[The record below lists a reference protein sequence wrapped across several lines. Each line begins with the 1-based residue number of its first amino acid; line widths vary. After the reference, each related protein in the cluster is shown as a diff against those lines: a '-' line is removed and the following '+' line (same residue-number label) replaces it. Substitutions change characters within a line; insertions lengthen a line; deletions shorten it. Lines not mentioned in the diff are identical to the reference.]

1 MPKKTLS
8 QFVCENCG
16 SSFASWL
23 GKCPDCGEWNTLRE
37 FVESNTVPSSNG
49 YDLTEQGKLG
59 GKVKFERLSQFT
71 KTSVDQGRLVTGLGE
86 LDRVLGG
93 GLVKDEVVLISGEPG
108 VGKSTLLLKTLSTI
122 GAHEKISVAYVSS
135 EEGGAQIQA
144 RCQRLKISTVN
155 WHFSGQK
162 NIEALLAS
170 LKELVAKQKVRIM
183 VFDSLQGLYAA
194 TSTGLPGSITQAKEV
209 LLRIV
214 NFAKQQQ
221 TVALV
226 VGHITKEGE
235 IAGPKFL
242 EHMVDCVLFLEG
254 EKTSNLRIL
263 RSFKN
268 RFGPTEEVGF
278 FAMQDS
284 GLEEV
289 KNPSEFFLEWDQ
301 KNIGKASVAVRQGV
315 RVVFATVETLVV
327 SSNLAFPKRVTK
339 GVDQKRVELILA
351 ILKKYLKLNTDHFDI
366 YVNVSGGL
374 KINDTLADLGV
385 AAAIYSSLVGK
396 AFDPKHLFVGELGLL
411 GTVRKSSSLALIT
424 KEAKRLGFS
433 KIHSAALINTIYGLK
448 QI

>member
-1 MPKKTLS
+1 MAKKSVS

-16 SSFASWL
+16 SSFASWF
-23 GKCPDCGEWNTLRE
+23 GKCPDCGEWNTLKE
-37 FVESNTVPSSNG
+37 FSAASDNLSQSRIA
-49 YDLTEQGKLG
+49 TEKAEFG
-59 GKVKFERLSQFT
+59 RLSSYAQDN
-71 KTSVDQGRLVTGLGE
+71 KQSSRLDTGLEE
-86 LDRVLGG
+86 LNRVLGG
-93 GLVKDEVVLISGEPG
+93 GLVNDEVVLLSGEPG
-108 VGKSTLLLKTLSTI
+108 VGKSTLLLSVLSKVVVNKTP
-122 GAHEKISVAYVSS
+122 VAYVSS
-135 EEGGAQIQA
+135 EEAGGQIQN
-144 RCQRLKISTVN
+144 RCQRLKINTDLI
-155 WHFSGQK
+155 HFSSQK
-162 NIEALLAS
+162 NIDAVLTGIEALLAKHKIK
-170 LKELVAKQKVRIM
+170 LLVI
-183 VFDSLQGLYAA
+183 DSLQGMYVEG
-194 TSTGLPGSITQAKEV
+194 STGLPGSISQSKEV
-209 LLRIV
+209 LMKIV
-214 NFAKQQQ
+214 NFSKRHHLIS
-221 TVALV
+221 LV

-263 RSFKN
+263 RAFKN

-278 FAMQDS
+278 FAMSES

-289 KNPSEFFLEWDQ
+289 KNPSEFFLEWGD
-301 KNIGKASVAVRQGV
+301 KAIGKASVAVRQGV

-327 SSNLAFPKRVTK
+327 SSNLAFPKRVAK

-385 AAAIYSSLVGK
+385 AAAVYSSLSGK

-411 GTVRKSSSLALIT
+411 GTVRKSSSLPLIS
-424 KEAKRLGFS
+424 KEAKRLGFA
-433 KIHSAALINTIYGLK
+433 KIHSATALNNIYGLK